1 MLDVIAFDADDTLW
15 DNERLYTQTKQK
27 FLDLLAECTDR
38 QACSRRLDEIETH
51 NVRYYGYGIK
61 SFILS
66 MIEAALELSA
76 GQVAAEK
83 IAAILGFARQMLAA
97 EVLLIDGVGE
107 VLASLAQ
114 RYPLM
119 LITKG
124 DPSEQQRKIEDS
136 GLAGYFRWVEIVHD
150 KTPETYR
157 AILQRYGL
165 RPEGFLMVGNS
176 LRSDILPVLAIG
188 GQAVFIPFANTW
200 AHEMDGVEAS
210 DAGITLENIGDLPG
224 WIESQTHLTSTG
236 GAVAGQPAGA

>member
-1 MLDVIAFDADDTLW
+1 MFDVIAFDADDTLW

-27 FLDLLAECTDR
+27 FVDLLSECVDR
-38 QACSRRLDEIETH
+38 QICIERLDKIETH

-76 GQVAAEK
+76 GHVAAEK
-83 IAAILGFARQMLAA
+83 INAILGFARQMLAA

-107 VLASLAQ
+107 VLASLAR

-157 AILQRYGL
+157 TILSRYNL
-165 RPEGFLMVGNS
+165 RPERFLMVGNS
-176 LRSDILPVLAIG
+176 LRSDILPVLAISG
-188 GQAVFIPFANTW
+188 HAVYVPFANTW
-200 AHEMDGVEAS
+200 AHEFDGVEAT
-210 DAGITLENIGDLPG
+210 DGYVTLEGISDLPG
-224 WIESQTHLTSTG
+224 WIESQNPS
-236 GAVAGQPAGA
+236 Q